1 MSQIAYFKRQAK
13 NLFRDYKTKTPSF
26 NDILTDYHYSENGFS
41 LMKAQHIIAC
51 MAGFGKWGDLLKAST
66 PELELAKLLFDNK
79 DKIPVQHWKK
89 YISEIEHDY
98 GINFDAEARL
108 SAYKHD
114 YKVTFGIEKN
124 KKSQLVS
131 KPKEDIQI
139 ISLPLSEQ
147 DRAEFIESA
156 NRVFE
161 AVLWRMIPSNPG
173 ITLKL
178 WNAEDYVDN
187 MLTNEMIPISK
198 NYALSLIDA
207 FMVHHVLGLAKQAD
221 KMTEQS

>member
-1 MSQIAYFKRQAK
+1 M
-13 NLFRDYKTKTPSF
+13 
-26 NDILTDYHYSENGFS
+26 
-41 LMKAQHIIAC
+41 
-51 MAGFGKWGDLLKAST
+51 
-66 PELELAKLLFDNK
+66 
-79 DKIPVQHWKK
+79 KK
-89 YISEIEHDY
+89 YISEIEYDY

-114 YKVTFGIEKN
+114 YEVTFAINKN

-139 ISLPLSEQ
+139 ISLPLSKQ

-156 NRVFE
+156 NRFFE
-161 AVLWRMIPSNPG
+161 ALLWRMIPSNPG

-178 WNAEDYVDN
+178 WSAEDYVDT
-187 MLTNEMIPISK
+187 MLTNKMIPISK